1 MNENRGIYD
10 ILKDSRFQGQIV
22 ETKNIVNKEELKM
35 NKDNL
40 IYEKDLKNLEEK
52 IDLKLENTET
62 RLICEISNMKTEINS
77 NFGVLKSDLENMINK
92 KSAQEEKERK
102 KENRETIRTIL
113 MSVTAIV
120 AFAGLLLK
128 FL

>member
-1 MNENRGIYD
+1 MWN
-10 ILKDSRFQGQIV
+10 LK
-22 ETKNIVNKEELKM
+22 
-35 NKDNL
+35 
-40 IYEKDLKNLEEK
+40 YE
-52 IDLKLENTET
+52 
-62 RLICEISNMKTEINS
+62 KTEINS
-77 NFGVLKSDLENMINK
+77 NFGLLKSDLENMINK

-120 AFAGLLLK
+120 AIAGLLFK